1 MNIDQTNY
9 AFHRSIHL
17 LLIFLLA
24 ATTSCQSKK
33 TSELKWS
40 TDFPVIGSQSSP
52 RAVDLNGDGVLDIVM
67 GAGKNEFQ
75 SSNQGIIAIDGVT
88 GEIIWQHEAEDQVYG
103 SATFLDVND
112 DGIPDVF
119 IGGRSPHFRAI
130 DGKTGELIWKYEYQY
145 EDHPIL
151 QCARFNFN
159 NSVLVPDQNGDGLP
173 DLLTVNGGNAE
184 ADPYKMENRFPGVLM
199 LMDSKTG
206 EIMAA
211 DTMPDGKESYMSPLT
226 FPQPGSDEHY
236 ILFGS
241 GGETFSGNLYLGKL
255 SDLTDQKLSNA
266 TIIASETGQGFI
278 APPVLADINQD
289 GYLDIIAISHASSV
303 FAVDGKNLDLIWQ
316 NKIEG
321 TECSNSFAV
330 GYFNKDDIPDFFT
343 FVSKGQWPQN
353 TGSLQVMLDGK
364 SGEIAYLDSL
374 GCTGFSSPV
383 AYDLNKDG
391 IDEAIISINEFDCSR
406 DIGDQSSFPI
416 ENKLLAI
423 DFNDRKKWMIDQAK
437 QYKNVFSTPWIGDL
451 DQDGYLDIIYCQYYN
466 HSDILS
472 FLGMRIR
479 RIDTHIKIKD
489 PPLWGA
495 YMGTGGNGIFHGK
508 K

>member
-1 MNIDQTNY
+1 MIKIIGDY
-9 AFHRSIHL
+9 HFDSSKSL
-17 LLIFLLA
+17 FIFFTILFF
-24 ATTSCQSKK
+24 SHCQSKK
-33 TSELKWS
+33 KTELRWS
-40 TDFPVIGSQSSP
+40 TDLPVIGSQSSP

-75 SSNQGIIAIDGVT
+75 YSNQGIIAVNGLT

-103 SATFLDVND
+103 SATFLDINK
-112 DGIPDVF
+112 DGIHDVF

-130 DGKTGELIWKYEYQY
+130 DGKTGKLIWEYQY
-145 EDHPIL
+145 QYENHPIL
-151 QCARFNFN
+151 RYARFNFN

-173 DLLTVNGGNAE
+173 DLLVVNGGNAE
-184 ADPYKMENRFPGVLM
+184 AEPYQMENRFPGVLM
-199 LMDSKTG
+199 LMDSKSG
-206 EIMAA
+206 EILAA
-211 DTMPDGKESYMSPLT
+211 DTMPDGMESYMSPLA
-226 FPQPGSDEHY
+226 FSQPDSDEPF

-241 GGETFSGNLYLGKL
+241 GGETFSGNLYMGKL
-255 SDLTDQKLSNA
+255 SDLTDQNLSNSR
-266 TIIASETGQGFI
+266 IIASEKGQGFI
-278 APPVLADINQD
+278 APPVFADINND
-289 GYLDIIAISHASSV
+289 GFLDIVAISHASSI
-303 FAVDGKNLDLIWQ
+303 FAIDGKTLELIWQ

-353 TGSLQVMLDGK
+353 TGSIQVMLDGK
-364 SGEIAYLDSL
+364 NGEIAYMDSL

-391 IDEAIISINEFDCSR
+391 IDEVIISINEFDCNR
-406 DIGDQSSFPI
+406 DIADQSSFPI

-423 DFNDRKKWMIDQAK
+423 DFKKKKTWMIDQTEY
-437 QYKNVFSTPWIGDL
+437 YKNVFSTPWIGDM
-451 DQDGYLDIIYCQYYN
+451 DQDGYLDIVYCQYYS

-472 FLGMRIR
+472 FLGMRVR
-479 RIDTHIKIKD
+479 RIDTHIKIKNE
-489 PPLWGA
+489 PLWGA
-495 YMGTGGNGIFHGK
+495 YMGTDGNGIFLGK

>member
-1 MNIDQTNY
+1 MNNFKNIYQINI
-9 AFHRSIHL
+9 SNHL
-17 LLIFLLA
+17 LTVFLLV
-24 ATTSCQSKK
+24 TFTSCQSKK
-33 TSELKWS
+33 TSELRWS
-40 TDFPVIGSQSSP
+40 TDLPVIGSQSSP
-52 RAVDLNGDGVLDIVM
+52 RVVDLNGDGILDIVM

-75 SSNQGIIAIDGVT
+75 YSNQGILAIDGVT

-112 DGIPDVF
+112 DGVPDVF

-130 DGKTGELIWKYEYQY
+130 DGKTGDLIWKYNYQY

-151 QCARFNFN
+151 KFARFNFN

-184 ADPYKMENRFPGVLM
+184 AEPYQMENRFPGVLM

-206 EIMAA
+206 EIIAA
-211 DTMPDGKESYMSPLT
+211 DTMPDGMESYMSPLA
-226 FPQPGSDEHY
+226 FSQPGIDGHY
-236 ILFGS
+236 IIFGS

-255 SDLTDQKLSNA
+255 SDLKAQQLVNSK
-266 TIIASETGQGFI
+266 IIASEKGQGFI
-278 APPVLADINQD
+278 APPVLADINKD
-289 GYLDIIAISHASSV
+289 GLLDIIAISHASSI
-303 FAVDGKNLDLIWQ
+303 FAIDGKSHDILWK

-343 FVSKGQWPQN
+343 FVSKGQWPEN
-353 TGSLQVMLDGK
+353 TGSIQVMLDGK
-364 SGEIAYLDSL
+364 NGEIAYMDSL

-391 IDEAIISINEFDCSR
+391 IDEVIISINEFDCNR
-406 DIGDQSSFPI
+406 DIADQSSFPI

-423 DFNDRKKWMIDQAK
+423 DFKEKKNWMIDQTK
-437 QYKNVFSTPWIGDL
+437 YYKNVFSTPWIGDL
-451 DQDGYLDIIYCQYYN
+451 DQDGYLDIVYCQYYS

-479 RIDTHIKIKD
+479 RIDTHIKIKND
-489 PPLWGA
+489 PLWGA
-495 YMGTGGNGIFHGK
+495 YMGTEGNGIFHGK